1 MNYRTAHEAP
11 TAPHTPG
18 GPGLPRLSAAPPR
31 FAADTAAPPEAV
43 HAALAKDT
51 EGWTAWFDAVTT
63 AVPTATGRT
72 VGLRGGIRFEETV
85 LADEPPRRFAYRADA
100 TNAPGLRALLE
111 EWALSPA
118 AAGGTRVRWTFAA
131 DGPPALRT
139 FLLMSRPGL
148 GLSFRSAVRSLDR
161 RLAP

>member
-1 MNYRTAHEAP
+1 MKRRLRPTRQVDLGFLVSAP
-11 TAPHTPG
+11 
-18 GPGLPRLSAAPPR
+18 LRLVL
-31 FAADTAAPPEAV
+31 AADTAAPPEAV

-63 AVPTATGRT
+63 ATGRT
-72 VGLRGGIRFEETV
+72 VGLRGGIRCEETV

-111 EWALSPA
+111 EWALSPTA
-118 AAGGTRVRWTFAA
+118 VGGTRVRWTFAA

-161 RLAP
+161 RLAS